1 VLFCK
6 WAAASFFFSIII
18 CSNLRTYLFCGAM
31 QIPPGNS
38 TKPLGV
44 QVLESRGQFAEA
56 YWYWI
61 GVGALV
67 GYIIIFN
74 IGFTL
79 AIAFMP
85 GELIHTLSPT
95 TPMDPEAY
103 HSKRTN
109 ALYIYWVPDLQGVP
123 NKYTLLI
130 TFKCFYFV
138 T

>member
-6 WAAASFFFSIII
+6 WAAASFFFSIVI
-18 CSNLRTYLFCGAM
+18 CSNLLTYLLCGSM

-61 GVGALV
+61 GIGALV

-85 GELIHTLSPT
+85 CESIHTPLPHDPNGSPSS
-95 TPMDPEAY
+95 P
-103 HSKRTN
+103 
-109 ALYIYWVPDLQGVP
+109 L
-123 NKYTLLI
+123 
-130 TFKCFYFV
+130 
-138 T
+138 

>member
-1 VLFCK
+1 
-6 WAAASFFFSIII
+6 
-18 CSNLRTYLFCGAM
+18 M

-44 QVLESRGQFAEA
+44 QVLESRGQFADA

-61 GVGALV
+61 GIGALV

-85 GELIHTLSPT
+85 GELIHTPLPHDDPNGSRSFT
-95 TPMDPEAY
+95 TPRAPLLFICIRY
-103 HSKRTN
+103 Q
-109 ALYIYWVPDLQGVP
+109 IYKVYPINIP
-123 NKYTLLI
+123 FSYP
-130 TFKCFYFV
+130 FKCFYFV

>member
-1 VLFCK
+1 MGT
-6 WAAASFFFSIII
+6 AASFFFSIII
-18 CSNLRTYLFCGAM
+18 CSNLLTYLFCAAM

-85 GELIHTLSPT
+85 GELIHTPLPHNPNGSRSIPLQE
-95 TPMDPEAY
+95 DQC
-103 HSKRTN
+103 S
-109 ALYIYWVPDLQGVP
+109 LY
-123 NKYTLLI
+123 LLG
-130 TFKCFYFV
+130 TRFTRC
-138 T
+138 TQ

>member
-1 VLFCK
+1 
-6 WAAASFFFSIII
+6 
-18 CSNLRTYLFCGAM
+18 M

-44 QVLESRGQFAEA
+44 QVLESRGQFADA

-61 GVGALV
+61 GIGALV

-85 GELIHTLSPT
+85 GELIHTPLPHD
-95 TPMDPEAY
+95 DP
-103 HSKRTN
+103 N
-109 ALYIYWVPDLQGVP
+109 ASRSLPLQEHHCSLYVLGTRFTRFTQ
-123 NKYTLLI
+123 
-130 TFKCFYFV
+130 
-138 T
+138 